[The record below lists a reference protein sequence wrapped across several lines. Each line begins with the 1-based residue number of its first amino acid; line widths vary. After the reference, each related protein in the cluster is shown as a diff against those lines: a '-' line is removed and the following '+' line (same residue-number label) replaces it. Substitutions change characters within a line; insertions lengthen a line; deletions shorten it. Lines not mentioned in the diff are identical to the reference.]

1 MATIPESLQ
10 QALEI
15 DGALAGALG
24 NWKSGECMAVNTIP
38 GQEASRSEIETA
50 FTHYIK
56 VIRVRSEALEHVSLD
71 DSLEDIL
78 ISFKDRIHLLRL
90 VETAPQI
97 LFFLVLDRKQANLAV
112 ARMAMAQISNHV
124 TVS

>member
-15 DGALAGALG
+15 DGALASALG
-24 NWKSGECMAVNTIP
+24 NWKSGECMEVQTIP
-38 GQEASRSEIETA
+38 GQEASHSAIETA
-50 FTHYIK
+50 FSQYTK
-56 VIRVRSEALEHVSLD
+56 VIRVRSEALDHVSLD

-78 ISFKDRIHLLRL
+78 ISFNDRIHLLRL
-90 VETAPQI
+90 VETAPHVV
-97 LFFLVLDRKQANLAV
+97 FFLVLDRKQANLAV
-112 ARMAMAQISNHV
+112 ARMAMAQISNHL